1 MCLSIL
7 SESSLLRSEID
18 RRIWK
23 HGVAVTVESKL
34 DDRNVLGKQ
43 LFEVSG
49 DKQLSLEQE
58 LMTSSETRQR
68 RYMMK

>member
-1 MCLSIL
+1 M
-7 SESSLLRSEID
+7 EAD
-18 RRIWK
+18 GRIWK

-43 LFEVSG
+43 LFEVSC
-49 DKQLSLEQE
+49 DIQLSSEKG

-68 RYMMK
+68 PYMMK

>member
-1 MCLSIL
+1 MSTYRYLSDITWT
-7 SESSLLRSEID
+7 EAD

-43 LFEVSG
+43 LFEVG
-49 DKQLSLEQE
+49 LQPARILVW
-58 LMTSSETRQR
+58 SETDD
-68 RYMMK
+68 